1 MIEPYGWLVKKVG
14 VAVAWLIII
23 AVVLGVLFAGYQTV
37 KHFFTSGVKAE
48 AKLGKNQTNAAINSG
63 HDAVETIGNRQA
75 ADEADRQAV
84 EETKDDIKNQTD
96 AGGVTDAGRR
106 GLCRLASHRS
116 NPECVQHPPPR

>member
-1 MIEPYGWLVKKVG
+1 MNPYGWLVKKVG
-14 VAVAWLIII
+14 LAFAWLIMV
-23 AVVLGVLFAGYQTV
+23 AVVLGVLFAVYQMV
-37 KHFFTSGVKAE
+37 KHFFTSGVKTE
-48 AKLGKNQTNAAINSG
+48 VNLGKNQTNAAINSG

-75 ADEADRQAV
+75 SDEAGRQTV

-116 NPECVQHPPPR
+116 DRECLQHPASR

>member
-1 MIEPYGWLVKKVG
+1 VNAYGWLVKKVG
-14 VAVAWLIII
+14 LAFAWLIMI
-23 AVVLGVLFAGYQTV
+23 AIVLGVIFAGYEIV
-37 KHFFTSGVKAE
+37 KHFFTSGVKTE

-75 ADEADRQAV
+75 EDEAGRQSV
-84 EETKDDIKNQTD
+84 EETKNDIKNQTD

-116 NPECVQHPPPR
+116 NPECVQHPASR